1 MQMGGLFRAFEGFL
15 ASQVKTFEKEVREA
29 AKESI
34 SPKGKFIRPTL
45 VFAAANAGDE
55 WDESLIRRAAIV
67 ELTHLSTLIHD
78 DVIDGAN
85 MRRNAETP
93 NSKYGAKT
101 AILLGD
107 AIFAHTMGLA
117 VEENDLDTSRRVAA
131 CVKTICEGE
140 IRQTLAD
147 KTVRVTRQKYYD
159 IAYGKTAAL
168 FSLACVLGTKSV
180 KGEPGWTDAAEEA
193 GKQLGIAYQIYDD
206 LCDWFMSEK
215 DAGKTLGTDLLSGK
229 QTFPLIALI
238 ETMDDAET

>member
-1 MQMGGLFRAFEGFL
+1 MNNYKHNSNPFDKVSMQMGGLFRAFEGFL
-15 ASQVKTFEKEVREA
+15 ASQVKTFEKEVRAA

-85 MRRNAETP
+85 MRRNAETA

-107 AIFAHTMGLA
+107 AIYA
-117 VEENDLDTSRRVAA
+117 RRL
-131 CVKTICEGE
+131 
-140 IRQTLAD
+140 R
-147 KTVRVTRQKYYD
+147 TR
-159 IAYGKTAAL
+159 
-168 FSLACVLGTKSV
+168 
-180 KGEPGWTDAAEEA
+180 P
-193 GKQLGIAYQIYDD
+193 
-206 LCDWFMSEK
+206 
-215 DAGKTLGTDLLSGK
+215 SG
-229 QTFPLIALI
+229 
-238 ETMDDAET
+238 